1 MTGAYK
7 LEFFADD
14 DGTKPVLAWIKND
27 LTPAQRRAVG
37 TAMRRVL
44 QVNGVRVC
52 SSSWGKQLGGGLFE
66 FRVRRTGAQMINE
79 GWAKPDSIDAS
90 ERILLRVFCHAYGD
104 RLILLIG
111 GYDKGSEPSRR
122 RQQREIEIARARLQ
136 IHRGRAKATK
146 ASQS

>member
-7 LEFFADD
+7 LEFFAED

-44 QVNGVRVC
+44 QANGVGVC
-52 SSSWGKQLGGGLFE
+52 SSPWGKQLGGGLFE
-66 FRVRRTGAQMINE
+66 FRTRLTGRQMLNAD
-79 GWAKPDSIDAS
+79 WAKPGSIDAS
-90 ERILLRVFCHAYGD
+90 EQILLRVFCHAHG
-104 RLILLIG
+104 RKLILLLA

-136 IHRGRAKATK
+136 IHRARAKAGK
-146 ASQS
+146 QPQS

>member
-7 LEFFADD
+7 LEFFAED

-44 QVNGVRVC
+44 QASGVGVC
-52 SSSWGKQLGGGLFE
+52 SSPWGKQLGGGLFE
-66 FRVRRTGAQMINE
+66 FRTRLTGRQMLNAD
-79 GWAKPDSIDAS
+79 WAKPGSIDAS
-90 ERILLRVFCHAYGD
+90 EQILLRVFCHAHG
-104 RLILLIG
+104 RKLILLLA

-122 RQQREIEIARARLQ
+122 RQQREIEIARTRLQ
-136 IHRGRAKATK
+136 IHRARAKARK
-146 ASQS
+146 QPSS